1 MRVFNLKQPFVWLS
15 ILAIIGL
22 FAIKFESLFLPF
34 FWDEAWVYMPA
45 IRTMA
50 EKGPGIMPGVI
61 EADLYTGHPLL
72 FYFLAGTWIKVFGY
86 SLPTAHLLPL
96 LISSGLLLSVFYV
109 TYQWTK
115 SYYAA
120 FLGLLLVCI
129 QPNFLTQSS
138 FLLIE
143 VWLGLLFV
151 WSFYFYFQ
159 RNWIGFFIMVM
170 MALWSKESAYCLVP
184 AFGLLSLYEWI
195 NKRIVAKEFLKHV
208 LVLVMVF
215 FAGFSFFLIQKMNMG
230 WYFFPRHANWIN
242 LAEFGGKIKVAV
254 ASVFVSDGRL
264 YIFGTAILGWVIY
277 QFIKKENLAKSAELY
292 IGSGY
297 LFAVIFMLFASINF
311 FSSRYLLGA
320 MPLLMIGNAI
330 VISRIQFPKHVWI
343 IPISIFLFGCNNYY
357 ISKYK
362 KGFSDVDLSYIHLL
376 KAEVDMVKYIQQKGI
391 QENTYAPFLML
402 MNMTQP
408 YSGMVETR
416 MNQIKGNLTDDG
428 LVYFIETANEY
439 EEAFQELKQKENLTL
454 VHRVV
459 YEHAWVNLYKK

>member
-1 MRVFNLKQPFVWLS
+1 MRILNLKQPFVWLS

-22 FAIKFESLFLPF
+22 FAIKYEALFLPF

-115 SYYAA
+115 SHYAA

-159 RNWIGFFIMVM
+159 RNWIGFFLMVM

-184 AFGLLSLYEWI
+184 AFGLLSLYEWM
-195 NKRIVAKEFLKHV
+195 NKRIVAKEFLRHV

-215 FAGFSFFLIQKMNMG
+215 LAGFSFFLIQKMNMG

-242 LAEFGGKIKVAV
+242 LAEFGG
-254 ASVFVSDGRL
+254 
-264 YIFGTAILGWVIY
+264 
-277 QFIKKENLAKSAELY
+277 
-292 IGSGY
+292 
-297 LFAVIFMLFASINF
+297 
-311 FSSRYLLGA
+311 
-320 MPLLMIGNAI
+320 
-330 VISRIQFPKHVWI
+330 
-343 IPISIFLFGCNNYY
+343 
-357 ISKYK
+357 
-362 KGFSDVDLSYIHLL
+362 
-376 KAEVDMVKYIQQKGI
+376 
-391 QENTYAPFLML
+391 
-402 MNMTQP
+402 
-408 YSGMVETR
+408 
-416 MNQIKGNLTDDG
+416 
-428 LVYFIETANEY
+428 
-439 EEAFQELKQKENLTL
+439 
-454 VHRVV
+454 
-459 YEHAWVNLYKK
+459 